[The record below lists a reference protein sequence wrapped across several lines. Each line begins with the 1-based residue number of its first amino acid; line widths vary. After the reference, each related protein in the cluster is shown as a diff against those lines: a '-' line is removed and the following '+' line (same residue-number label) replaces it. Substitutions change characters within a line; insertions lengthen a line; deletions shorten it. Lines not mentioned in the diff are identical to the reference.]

1 MVLPARSLLFV
12 PANRPD
18 RYAKAAA
25 AGADKVII
33 DLEDSVPAGQRAA
46 ARGMIA
52 PALPEV
58 ARERLLVRVNPI
70 ADPDHA
76 ADLAA
81 VPLAAVGGLMV
92 PKVEHAAEL
101 RDLASGLERRETAAG
116 LAAGSTFLVVLIETA
131 RGVRDAD
138 VLMEAA
144 ASLGRDCVAAF
155 GALDYGVE
163 VGTEPAWPLRDT
175 EGDVSRRTGIVGRRG
190 FSDQASGVE
199 PELLYPRARLTV
211 AAAAAGLEPPL
222 DSPSTHLRDPDRV
235 RAEALAARRLG
246 FQGKLCVHPLQ
257 VAACNE
263 VFTPPPAAVAEARAV
278 VDAYDAAQA
287 AGRGAVALDG
297 RMIDMP
303 VVRRAQRTLTLARRL
318 QQEGRSAGNA

>member
-33 DLEDSVPAGQRAA
+33 DLEDSVPADRRTA
-46 ARGMIA
+46 AREMIA

-58 ARERLLVRVNPI
+58 PRERLLVRINPT

-76 ADLAA
+76 ADLDA

-92 PKVEHAAEL
+92 PKLEHAAEL
-101 RDLASGLERRETAAG
+101 RGLAGELERREAAAR
-116 LAAGSTFLVVLIETA
+116 LAVGSTFLLVLIETA

-138 VLMEAA
+138 ALLEAA
-144 ASLGRDCVAAF
+144 AGLGRDCLAAF

-163 VGTEPAWPLRDT
+163 VGTE
-175 EGDVSRRTGIVGRRG
+175 
-190 FSDQASGVE
+190 ASGVE

-211 AAAAAGLEPPL
+211 AAAAAGLEPP
-222 DSPSTHLRDPDRV
+222 DRFAEHPPARSRRGPRGGAGGAPARVPGQAV
-235 RAEALAARRLG
+235 RAPAPGRPLQRSVHPAAGGGGRSARRGRRLRCG
-246 FQGKLCVHPLQ
+246 AGRRARRRGAGRPHDRPAGSTAGAAHAHPGASPAPGPHRRPRMS
-257 VAACNE
+257 AAE
-263 VFTPPPAAVAEARAV
+263 PAAVTVTGCGASR
-278 VDAYDAAQA
+278 A
-287 AGRGAVALDG
+287 AG
-297 RMIDMP
+297 
-303 VVRRAQRTLTLARRL
+303 ARPDPP
-318 QQEGRSAGNA
+318 